1 MLCKSAFSASSAEV
15 IRDIPDMQEDGE
27 VDMRRLCSSIGQ
39 DNDLGSPATRQNAV
53 FLNVANRYGL

>member
-1 MLCKSAFSASSAEV
+1 
-15 IRDIPDMQEDGE
+15 MQEDGE